1 MLYDLKP
8 KLDAAEAWVMNETN
22 SWVGWR
28 LVAGPILYLTGM
40 AICVIVIW
48 ITGNQIGDISCRY
61 RLSYSPRN
69 GAFSIWGLIFPYSFA
84 SIFFQLIR
92 GFNPETFYV
101 ASFEAN
107 VLMGV
112 SWATSGAWVFFFGTT
127 DSPNP
132 ENGLGFAAFFLLL
145 GSMSSMFSV
154 LWEQGYR
161 PDAKLIQ
168 VITVSI
174 PFSLYA
180 GWLIVAASIN
190 LGIFFKVASTSN
202 STQTLTCVRDPEN
215 PSESLIPD
223 PESTFD
229 LVLPIVLACV
239 VSAVAISQMDF
250 VLPLPVFWAICF
262 MKLNGI
268 KIASIVILAVSS
280 VASLVLFLVSRE

>member
-8 KLDAAEAWVMNETN
+8 KIDAAETWVMEETN

-28 LVAGPILYLTGM
+28 LTAGPILNLTGM

-48 ITGNQIGDISCRY
+48 ITGNQVGDVSCRY
-61 RLSYSPRN
+61 RLSYSPKN
-69 GAFSIWGLIFPYSFA
+69 GAFSIWGLIFAWSFA

-101 ASFEAN
+101 ARFESN
-107 VLMGV
+107 MLMGV
-112 SWATSGAWVFFFGTT
+112 SWATSAAWVFFFGTT

-145 GSMSSMFSV
+145 GSISSMFSV

-161 PDAKLIQ
+161 SDAKLVQ
-168 VITVSI
+168 VLTVSI

-190 LGIFFKVASTSN
+190 VGIFFKVSNAN
-202 STQTLTCVRDPEN
+202 STQPLTCVRDPEN
-215 PSESLIPD
+215 PSEPLIPD
-223 PESTFD
+223 PESVFD

-239 VSAVAISQMDF
+239 VSAVAITQMDF
-250 VLPLPVFWAICF
+250 VLPLPLFWAICF

-268 KIASIVILAVSS
+268 KIASIVVLAISS
-280 VASLVLFLVSRE
+280 VVSFVLFLVARG